1 MEFGIS
7 DRKSKIKNQ
16 KSQCTGKLTNSA
28 RRNTLDPAMSIQP
41 ENQTPLDAKLCSADD
56 AVMQIRNGM
65 TVACGGFVG
74 AGHPESL
81 TAALERRF
89 LSQHGPRDLTL
100 VYAAGQGDGKTRGLN
115 HLAHPGLLRRV
126 IGGHWGLCPQLGQL
140 ALAGEIEAY
149 NFPQGVICH
158 LFRDIA
164 AGRPGCITQVGF
176 GTFIDP
182 AHGGGRLNAKTTEEM
197 VERVTLRGKFWL
209 LYHAFPIHVGLIRA
223 TAADRFGNLVMDEE
237 AVIGDVLPIAQAAH
251 NQGGIVIAQVK
262 RILET
267 PAPPQQV
274 RVPGRLVTHI
284 VLAEEHEHWQTFAEP
299 YNPAFCAAA
308 DTVPLRQSGSTPSKI
323 DRPHAPIDARRI
335 IAIRA
340 CDELRPGA
348 IANLGIGL
356 PEGIALVAA
365 ERGLLSEVTL
375 TLESGPIG
383 GIPAGGL
390 SFGASSHPEAIIDQP
405 SQFDFY
411 DGGGLDFAALGAAQ
425 VDQQGNVNVSRF
437 GTRFAGVGGFVN
449 ISQNARRLV
458 FCGTLTTDGLE
469 VAYADGKLRI
479 VHEGR
484 VAKFVRQVEQ
494 ISFSGPLARAAGQ
507 DILFVTERAV
517 FRLQPEGLELI
528 EVAPG
533 IDVQRDVVDRMEF
546 APIIR
551 TVAQM
556 QIRPE
561 APKPCLD

>member
-1 MEFGIS
+1 MP
-7 DRKSKIKNQ
+7 
-16 KSQCTGKLTNSA
+16 T
-28 RRNTLDPAMSIQP
+28 DPKA
-41 ENQTPLDAKLCSADD
+41 QTPVHAKLCSADD
-56 AVMQIRNGM
+56 AVMLIRNGM

-89 LSQHGPRDLTL
+89 LSHRGPHDLTL

-115 HLAHPGLLRRV
+115 RLAHAGLLRRV

-164 AGRPGCITQVGF
+164 AGRPGCVTQVGL

-182 AHGGGRLNAKTTEEM
+182 AHGGGRLNVKTTEEL
-197 VERVTLRGKFWL
+197 VERVTLRGKSWL

-223 TAADRFGNLVMDEE
+223 TAADQFGNLVMDEE

-251 NQGGIVIAQVK
+251 NHGGIVIAQVK

-267 PAPPQQV
+267 PIPPQQV

-284 VLAEEHEHWQTFAEP
+284 VVAEEHEHWQTFAEP
-299 YNPAFCAAA
+299 YDPAFCSAAA
-308 DTVPLRQSGSTPSKI
+308 NGLAPQHGSISLTTGNTPT
-323 DRPHAPIDARRI
+323 RIDARRI
-335 IAIRA
+335 IAMRA
-340 CDELRPGA
+340 CDELQPGA

-356 PEGIALVAA
+356 PEGIAMVAA

-390 SFGASSHPEAIIDQP
+390 SFGASSFPEAIIDQP

-425 VDQQGNVNVSRF
+425 VDQHGNVNVSRF

-449 ISQNARRLV
+449 ISQNARKLV

-469 VAYADGKLRI
+469 VAYVDGKLQI
-479 VHEGR
+479 LHEGR
-484 VAKFVRQVEQ
+484 IAKFVRQVEQ
-494 ISFSGPLARAAGQ
+494 ISFSGPVARDASR

-517 FRLQPEGLELI
+517 FRLRPEGLELI

-533 IDVQRDVVDRMEF
+533 IDVQRHVVDRMEF
-546 APIIR
+546 TPIIR
-551 TVAQM
+551 SVSQM
-556 QIRPE
+556 TIRMEPV
-561 APKPCLD
+561 K